1 MASTVASA
9 LRESLLAGLNSGL
22 KAMGLEL
29 AESAREQL
37 IDYVLLLNKWNRTYN
52 LTAVRDPQEMVER
65 HLLDSLALLPYV
77 AGQRLLDVGTGGG
90 LPGIPLAITDPA
102 REVVLLDSNSKK
114 TRFLIQAKG
123 ALGLERVSVVHSR
136 LEQYQ
141 PPFLFER
148 IVARAFTSLA
158 DLVEMTRHL
167 LTPQGEI
174 LAMKGLYPEEELQ
187 ALPEGIE
194 VIEVVP
200 LTVPGT
206 EAERHLVRMRT
217 ANQ

>member
-1 MASTVASA
+1 MSE
-9 LRESLLAGLNSGL
+9 LRESLLTDLNHGLDALGL
-22 KAMGLEL
+22 AL
-29 AESAREQL
+29 AAPVRERL
-37 IDYVLLLNKWNRTYN
+37 IDYLLLLHKWNRTYN
-52 LTAVRDPQEMVER
+52 LTAVREPRAMVGR

-77 AGQRLLDVGTGGG
+77 DGAHLLDVGSGAG
-90 LPGIPLAITDPA
+90 LPGIPLALAAPG
-102 REVVLLDSNSKK
+102 REVVLLDSNGKK

-158 DLVEMTRHL
+158 DLVKMTRHL

-174 LAMKGLYPEEELQ
+174 LAMKGVYPEEELQ
-187 ALPEGIE
+187 ALPEGIA

-200 LTVPGT
+200 LAVPGS
-206 EAERHLVRMRT
+206 EAERHLVRLR
-217 ANQ
+217 AASQ